1 MDHVDRVDHAD
12 PSHRLRTTP
21 ADGRGTTCRGEETLT
36 SVAIP
41 AAPGLG
47 VRRGVVVV
55 LAVAGSITVS
65 NIYFPQP
72 LLEAIARGMSVSEPT
87 AGLIA
92 TAGQVGYALGIS
104 LLVPLADGRN
114 LRRLTT
120 VLLALTAGAL
130 LAGALAPNL
139 AVLTIA
145 TAMASTTTVLP
156 QIILPAAASMAG
168 PAGRGRVVASVGIGL
183 TLGSTLSRTVSGA
196 VANLSGSWRGA
207 YVLAAALT
215 ALLIFVLPRHM
226 PTADDRATIG
236 YRKLM
241 ASMPGL
247 LRIHRELRLS
257 AFLGAATYAVFA
269 AFWATL
275 PFHLAHPPFDK
286 GAGWAGLFGLLSLPA
301 AILSYSAGKLSD
313 SFGTTRVN
321 ALAMACLGLA
331 LAVFGTLGTTSVV
344 ALVLGTNLLDYGT
357 SCAQIANQA
366 RIFQLDEEVR
376 ARLNTLYMLFAFSG
390 AALGSLTGVRLYH
403 AGGWTWTVLGCA
415 AFLTAAGVRLAVHS
429 AAARR

>member
-1 MDHVDRVDHAD
+1 
-12 PSHRLRTTP
+12 
-21 ADGRGTTCRGEETLT
+21 LT

-72 LLEAIARGMSVSEPT
+72 LLEAVARGMSVSEPT

-130 LAGALAPNL
+130 LAGALAPSL
-139 AVLTIA
+139 VVLTIA
-145 TAMASTTTVLP
+145 TAAASTTTVLP

-183 TLGSTLSRTVSGA
+183 TLGSTLSRTLSGA
-196 VANLSGSWRGA
+196 VADLSGSWRGA
-207 YVLAAALT
+207 YALAAALT
-215 ALLIFVLPRHM
+215 AALILVLPRHM
-226 PTADDRATIG
+226 PTADGRATIG
-236 YRKLM
+236 YRKLI

-247 LRIHRELRLS
+247 LRTHRELRLS

-313 SFGTTRVN
+313 AFGATRVN
-321 ALAMACLGLA
+321 ALAVACLGLA
-331 LAVFGTLGTTSVV
+331 LAMFATLGTTSLV
-344 ALVLGTNLLDYGT
+344 ALVLGTNLLVYGT

-366 RIFQLDEEVR
+366 RIFRLDETVR

-390 AALGSLTGVRLYH
+390 GAAGSLAGVRLYN

-415 AFLTAAGVRLAVHS
+415 AFLAVAGARLAVHS
-429 AAARR
+429 AAARH

>member
-1 MDHVDRVDHAD
+1 M
-12 PSHRLRTTP
+12 
-21 ADGRGTTCRGEETLT
+21 T
-36 SVAIP
+36 SVPLTA
-41 AAPGLG
+41 GLG
-47 VRRGVVVV
+47 VRRGVVLV

-72 LLEAIARGMSVSEPT
+72 LLEAVARGMRVSEAT
-87 AGLIA
+87 AGLVA

-130 LAGALAPNL
+130 LAGALAPSL

-145 TAMASTTTVLP
+145 TAAASTTTVLP
-156 QIILPAAASMAG
+156 QIILPAAATMAG
-168 PAGRGRVVASVGIGL
+168 SAGRGRVVASVGIGL
-183 TLGSTLSRTVSGA
+183 TLGSTLSRTLSGA
-196 VANLSGSWRGA
+196 VADLSGSWRA
-207 YVLAAALT
+207 SYVLAAVLT
-215 ALLIFVLPRHM
+215 AALIFVLPRHM
-226 PTADDRATIG
+226 PTADDRVRVS
-236 YRKLM
+236 YRKLL

-247 LRIHRELRLS
+247 LHTHRELRLS

-313 SFGTTRVN
+313 AFGTTRVN
-321 ALAMACLGLA
+321 ALAVAGLGLA
-331 LAVFGTLGTTSVV
+331 LAVFATLGTTSVV
-344 ALVLGTNLLDYGT
+344 ALVVGANLLVYGT

-366 RIFQLDEEVR
+366 RIFRLDEAVR

-390 AALGSLTGVRLYH
+390 GAVGSLVGVRLYN

-415 AFLTAAGVRLAVHS
+415 AFLTAAGARLALHS
-429 AAARR
+429 RATRP